1 MLVTTN
7 AFDKK
12 VLDGLIAS
20 VTSGDY
26 AGPLVGCKMG
36 LFTNPITPSKNTLYA
51 DLTVA
56 TFTGYALVALT
67 YSAELTDGAGVQ
79 QLVSN
84 LCNFRATGT
93 PASEVLYG
101 YFITDGNV
109 SPVLYGLE
117 TFPSPIVVSVA
128 GNGVSV
134 VSPIAYAGDDIGGAW
149 ILS

>member
-7 AFDKK
+7 AFDAK
-12 VLDGLIAS
+12 VLAGLIES

-36 LFTNPITPSKNTLYA
+36 LFTNALTPGKGTVYA
-51 DLTVA
+51 DLTPA

-67 YSAELTDGAGVQ
+67 YSAELTDGAGTQ
-79 QLVSN
+79 QLMSN

-93 PASEVLYG
+93 PTSEVLYG
-101 YFITDGNV
+101 YFITDGGGT
-109 SPVLYGLE
+109 PVLYGCE
-117 TFPSPIVVSVA
+117 TFPSPIVVTVA

-134 VSPIAYAGDDIGGAW
+134 VSPIAYSGEDVGGAF
-149 ILS
+149 IIS